1 MLKIFNENYYLDI
14 EKIEEFI
21 HVNPPEGFTGISEN
35 HISVVKYDMI
45 KIMVDVLMS
54 ENDDNDETLGLQSN
68 NTSIPFR
75 LAFNTMLNKKLINKY

>member
-1 MLKIFNENYYLDI
+1 
-14 EKIEEFI
+14 
-21 HVNPPEGFTGISEN
+21 
-35 HISVVKYDMI
+35 
-45 KIMVDVLMS
+45 MVDVLMS